1 MAPFKIKFCD
11 SWLKKLDANGNPI
24 SEWASYKEN
33 KKNVTLMCR
42 LCHCDLNFQS
52 KGLHALLQHSK
63 YEKHRKHAVDILA
76 SNQTRLV
83 SEKVDEP
90 STSNTR
96 SVELQSSKKDVA
108 LKAELIWAMKVV
120 CSNFSMA
127 SCTGLTETFKS
138 MFPGGVPSHFS
149 LSPQKIKYLI
159 TDALGPY
166 FHQQISDDIGT
177 SFYTVC
183 FDETTNVESKKELQI
198 AVRYW
203 SDSKCLVISRH
214 LQTFFIGKADAQ
226 TLYEKI
232 NNAISNAKLQF
243 SKILMIGSDGP
254 NVNKTVHK
262 LFNDELI
269 ATRSHGLV
277 NIGTCHIHIVH
288 NAYLKALQA
297 FGQDASD
304 LTVSVYNYF
313 DGWPSRVEE
322 YAKIQE
328 VHKLPQKKF
337 LKHSPSRWLSFH
349 CAAERLIEQWVGLEQ
364 YFLKFI
370 PSNKNKSVI
379 NSSSYQKIRALLQCS
394 TMKAQLH
401 LAMSSAEIFTTFTES
416 FQKDEPLIHVL
427 YLQLRDLV
435 AKLAGRICKVV
446 SENQFANHDL
456 FKSEN
461 MLPIND
467 VILSDNIKN
476 CLSGIPEKV
485 VPMFMDN
492 VKQHYMASCRYLI
505 DKTMGTCNNPNLIR
519 ALKCLHPSNV
529 KTRRSLK
536 DINFEAKQLPI
547 NVKDDIL
554 ADEWKMLQLD
564 MDSTFDGRI
573 DCY

>member
-1 MAPFKIKFCD
+1 MKLRMWKAKKSFK
-11 SWLKKLDANGNPI
+11 L
-24 SEWASYKEN
+24 
-33 KKNVTLMCR
+33 R
-42 LCHCDLNFQS
+42 
-52 KGLHALLQHSK
+52 
-63 YEKHRKHAVDILA
+63 
-76 SNQTRLV
+76 
-83 SEKVDEP
+83 
-90 STSNTR
+90 
-96 SVELQSSKKDVA
+96 
-108 LKAELIWAMKVV
+108 
-120 CSNFSMA
+120 
-127 SCTGLTETFKS
+127 
-138 MFPGGVPSHFS
+138 
-149 LSPQKIKYLI
+149 
-159 TDALGPY
+159 
-166 FHQQISDDIGT
+166 
-177 SFYTVC
+177 
-183 FDETTNVESKKELQI
+183 
-198 AVRYW
+198 

-288 NAYLKALQA
+288 NAYLNALQA

-401 LAMSSAEIFTTFTES
+401 LAMSSAENFPTFTES

-476 CLSGIPEKV
+476 CLSEIPEKV

-536 DINFEAKQLPI
+536 DINFVAKQLPI

-573 DCY
+573 DCYWNKYLQQVNAIGQKKYKELSKVVKCVFSLSHGNADIERRFSVSRWSLTENKTSTSERTQNATLLIKDELRMFENNPHLVPMTAKLISMGRNAYRRYIMHLEEEKKLKEEQEKKEKRGIAYSAGSRRRK